1 MTLLNAQSRLMR
13 IEVVRFKKAHIISRN
28 HRDTAGDGNFAGTCD
43 VFFFERSFGARQ
55 FKVITIT
62 EN

>member
-1 MTLLNAQSRLMR
+1 MPLLNTQSRLMR
-13 IEVVRFKKAHIISRN
+13 IEVIGFEKAHIIGRH

-62 EN
+62 ED

>member
-1 MTLLNAQSRLMR
+1 MR
-13 IEVVRFKKAHIISRN
+13 IEVIGFEKAHIIGRY
-28 HRDTAGDGNFAGTCD
+28 HRDTAGNSNFAGTCD